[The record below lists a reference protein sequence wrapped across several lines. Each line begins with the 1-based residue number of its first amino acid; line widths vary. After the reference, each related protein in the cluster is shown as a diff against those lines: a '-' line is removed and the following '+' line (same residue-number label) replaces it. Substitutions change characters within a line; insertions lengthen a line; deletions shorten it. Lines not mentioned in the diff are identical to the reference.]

1 MGGNNKAYANR
12 VMPSETAA
20 AIEMQIANQ
29 SAVKNL
35 MLCVMKNLFEPCQ
48 AGQLQLAS
56 RIVMAPL
63 TRNRAPQAL
72 ANALMAE
79 YYAQR
84 ANPATGAGLI
94 ITEATAISHQGQG
107 YADVPG
113 IWSAEQVK
121 AWQAVTKAVH
131 AKGGKIVVQL
141 WHVGRISHTSL
152 QPNGQAPVAPSAI
165 VAKSKTVLIESGVPS
180 FVPTSAPRALELAEM
195 PGIVADYRRAAK
207 NAIDAGFDGIE
218 VHAANGYLIDQ
229 FLRADSNHRTDA
241 YGGSIKNRTRLLK
254 EVMLAVSQEIGGGR
268 CGIRISPVTPAND
281 ASDPSPQA
289 LFEHVASFLGSL
301 SLAYVHTIEGSTG
314 AARDFQQGEA
324 PFDYMALKNAYQ
336 QGGGHGAWMLNNAYD
351 RALADQAIADGA
363 DLIAFGK
370 SFIANPDLAARLKQ
384 NGPYNT
390 PDRATFYGGL
400 AAGYTDYLS
409 L

>member
-1 MGGNNKAYANR
+1 MTTNAT
-12 VMPSETAA
+12 S
-20 AIEMQIANQ
+20 
-29 SAVKNL
+29 
-35 MLCVMKNLFEPCQ
+35 LFKPFSL
-48 AGQLQLAS
+48 GKLQLPT

-63 TRNRAPQAL
+63 TRNRAPHAL

-113 IWSAEQVK
+113 IWSSEQVA
-121 AWQAVTKAVH
+121 AWQQVTQAVH
-131 AKGGKIVVQL
+131 AKGGKIVMQL
-141 WHVGRISHTSL
+141 WHVGRISHHSL
-152 QPNGQAPVAPSAI
+152 QPNEQAPVAPSAI
-165 VAKSKTVLIESGVPS
+165 VAKSKTVLIVDGVPS
-180 FVPTSAPRALELAEM
+180 FVPTSAPRALELAEI
-195 PGIVADYRRAAK
+195 PGIIADYQRAARH
-207 NAIDAGFDGIE
+207 AIEAGFDGVE

-229 FLRADSNHRTDA
+229 FLRADSNHRTDL
-241 YGGSIKNRTRLLK
+241 YGGSIENRSRFLK
-254 EVMLAVSQEIGGGR
+254 EVMQAVCLEIGAGR

-281 ASDPSPQA
+281 ASDASPQA

-314 AARDFQQGEA
+314 AARD
-324 PFDYMALKNAYQ
+324 YQ
-336 QGGGHGAWMLNNAYD
+336 QGDVAFDYAALKTAYLSAGGQGAWMLNNGYERELAED
-351 RALADQAIADGA
+351 ALSHGA

-370 SFIANPDLAARLKQ
+370 AFIANPDLATRLQQ

-390 PDRATFYGGL
+390 PDRATFYGGG
-400 AAGYTDYLS
+400 AKGYTDYPS

>member
-20 AIEMQIANQ
+20 AIEIQIASQ

-113 IWSAEQVK
+113 IWSAEQVE

-165 VAKSKTVLIESGVPS
+165 VAKSKTVLIENGVPS

-207 NAIDAGFDGIE
+207 NAIEAGFDGIE

-229 FLRADSNHRTDA
+229 FLRANSNHRTDA
-241 YGGSIKNRTRLLK
+241 YGGGIENRSRLLK

-281 ASDPSPQA
+281 ASDASPQA
-289 LFEHVASFLGSL
+289 LFEHVASFLGTL

-324 PFDYMALKNAYQ
+324 PFDYMALKRAYQ

-370 SFIANPDLAARLKQ
+370 SFIANPDLATRLKQ

-400 AAGYTDYLS
+400 AAGYTDYPRL
-409 L
+409 

>member
-1 MGGNNKAYANR
+1 
-12 VMPSETAA
+12 MPKETAA
-20 AIEMQIANQ
+20 AIEMQTANPIAE
-29 SAVKNL
+29 KNL

-63 TRNRAPQAL
+63 TRNRAPHAL

-113 IWSAEQVK
+113 IWSDQQLR
-121 AWQAVTKAVH
+121 AWQAVTQAVH

-141 WHVGRISHTSL
+141 WHVGRISHNSL

-165 VAKSKTVLIESGVPS
+165 VAKSKTVLMLDGVPS
-180 FVPTSAPRALELAEM
+180 FVPTSAPRALELAEI
-195 PGIVADYRRAAK
+195 PGIVADYQNAAK
-207 NAIDAGFDGIE
+207 NAMAAGFDGIE
-218 VHAANGYLIDQ
+218 IHAANGYLIDQ
-229 FLRADSNHRTDA
+229 FLRADSNHRSDM
-241 YGGSIKNRTRLLK
+241 YGGSIENRSRLLK
-254 EVMLAVSQEIGGGR
+254 EVMLAVCQEIGSAR

-281 ASDPSPQA
+281 ASDASPQA

-314 AARDFQQGEA
+314 AARDYQQGENA
-324 PFDYMALKNAYQ
+324 FDYAALKSAYRQ
-336 QGGGHGAWMLNNAYD
+336 AGGQGAWMLNNGYEHD
-351 RALADQAIADGA
+351 LADQALNEGA

-370 SFIANPDLAARLKQ
+370 AFIANPDLAVRLKSK
-384 NGPYNT
+384 GPYNT
-390 PDRATFYGGL
+390 PDRATFYGGG
-400 AAGYTDYLS
+400 AKGYTDYPS

>member
-1 MGGNNKAYANR
+1 
-12 VMPSETAA
+12 
-20 AIEMQIANQ
+20 MQIANQ

-121 AWQAVTKAVH
+121 AWQAVTAAVH

-165 VAKSKTVLIESGVPS
+165 VAKSKTVLIENGVPS
-180 FVPTSAPRALELAEM
+180 FVPTSVPRALELAEI
-195 PGIVADYRRAAK
+195 PGIVSDYRRAAK

-241 YGGSIKNRTRLLK
+241 YGGSIENRTRLLK

-281 ASDPSPQA
+281 ASDASPQA
-289 LFEHVASFLGSL
+289 LFEYVASFLGTL
-301 SLAYVHTIEGSTG
+301 DLAYVHTIEGSTG
-314 AARDFQQGEA
+314 AARDFQQGDA
-324 PFDYMALKNAYQ
+324 PFDYMALKKAYQ

-351 RALADQAIADGA
+351 KALADHALANGA

-390 PDRATFYGGL
+390 PDRATFYGGN
-400 AAGYTDYLS
+400 AAGYTDYPS

>member
-1 MGGNNKAYANR
+1 
-12 VMPSETAA
+12 MPSETAA
-20 AIEMQIANQ
+20 AIEMQTANQ

-35 MLCVMKNLFEPCQ
+35 ILCVMKNLFEPCQ
-48 AGQLQLAS
+48 AGLLQLAS

-84 ANPATGAGLI
+84 ANPAMGAGLI

-121 AWQAVTKAVH
+121 AWLAVTEAVH
-131 AKGGKIVVQL
+131 AEGGKIVVQL
-141 WHVGRISHTSL
+141 WHVGRISHTRL
-152 QPNGQAPVAPSAI
+152 QPNGQSPVAPSAI
-165 VAKSKTVLIESGVPS
+165 VAKSKTVLIENGVPS
-180 FVPTSAPRALELAEM
+180 FVPTSVPRALELAEM

-207 NAIDAGFDGIE
+207 NAIEAGFDGIE

-229 FLRADSNHRTDA
+229 FLRAGSNHRTDA
-241 YGGSIKNRTRLLK
+241 YGGSIENRARLLR
-254 EVMLAVSQEIGGGR
+254 EVMLGVCQEIGGGR

-281 ASDPSPQA
+281 ASDAAPQA
-289 LFEHVASFLGSL
+289 LFEHVASFLGTL
-301 SLAYVHTIEGSTG
+301 NLAYVHTIEGSTG
-314 AARDFQQGEA
+314 AARDFQQGEK
-324 PFDYMALKNAYQ
+324 PFDYRALKTSYQ
-336 QGGGHGAWMLNNAYD
+336 QSGGHGAWMLNNAYD
-351 RALADQAIADGA
+351 RALADQAIDEGA

-370 SFIANPDLAARLKQ
+370 AFIANPDLAARLKQ

-390 PDRATFYGGL
+390 PDRSTFYGGHS
-400 AAGYTDYLS
+400 AGYTDYPRL
-409 L
+409 

>member
-1 MGGNNKAYANR
+1 
-12 VMPSETAA
+12 
-20 AIEMQIANQ
+20 MQIANQ

-121 AWQAVTKAVH
+121 AWQAVTAAVH

-165 VAKSKTVLIESGVPS
+165 VAKSKTVLIENGVPS
-180 FVPTSAPRALELAEM
+180 FVPTSVPRALELAEI
-195 PGIVADYRRAAK
+195 PGIVSDYRLAAK

-241 YGGSIKNRTRLLK
+241 YGGSIENRTRLLK

-281 ASDPSPQA
+281 AGDASPQA
-289 LFEHVASFLGSL
+289 LFEYVASFLGTL
-301 SLAYVHTIEGSTG
+301 DLAYVHTIEGSTG
-314 AARDFQQGEA
+314 AARDFQQGDA
-324 PFDYMALKNAYQ
+324 PFDYMALKKAYQ

-351 RALADQAIADGA
+351 KALADHALANGA

-390 PDRATFYGGL
+390 PDRATFYGGN
-400 AAGYTDYLS
+400 AAGYTDYPS

>member
-1 MGGNNKAYANR
+1 
-12 VMPSETAA
+12 MPSETAA
-20 AIEMQIANQ
+20 AIEIQIASQ
-29 SAVKNL
+29 RAVKNL

-113 IWSAEQVK
+113 IWSAEQVE

-165 VAKSKTVLIESGVPS
+165 VAKSKTVLIENGVPS

-241 YGGSIKNRTRLLK
+241 YGGGIENRTRLLK

-281 ASDPSPQA
+281 ASDASPQA
-289 LFEHVASFLGSL
+289 LFEHVASFLGTL

-324 PFDYMALKNAYQ
+324 PFDYMALKKAYQ

-351 RALADQAIADGA
+351 RALADQAVADGA

-400 AAGYTDYLS
+400 AAGYTDYPS

>member
-1 MGGNNKAYANR
+1 
-12 VMPSETAA
+12 
-20 AIEMQIANQ
+20 MQIANQ

-63 TRNRAPQAL
+63 TRNRAPKAL

-121 AWQAVTKAVH
+121 AWQAVTDAVH

-152 QPNGQAPVAPSAI
+152 QPNGEAPVGPSAI
-165 VAKSKTVLIESGVPS
+165 VAKSKTVLIENGVAS
-180 FVPTSAPRALELAEM
+180 FVPTSVPRALELAEI
-195 PGIVADYRRAAK
+195 PGIVSDYRRAAK

-241 YGGSIKNRTRLLK
+241 YGGSIENRARLLK
-254 EVMLAVSQEIGGGR
+254 EVMLAVCQEIGGGR

-281 ASDPSPQA
+281 ASDSSPQA
-289 LFEHVASFLGSL
+289 LFEHVASCLGTL
-301 SLAYVHTIEGSTG
+301 DLAYVHTIEGSTG
-314 AARDFQQGEA
+314 AARDFQQGA
-324 PFDYMALKNAYQ
+324 TPFDYGALKKSYQ
-336 QGGGHGAWMLNNAYD
+336 QSGGHGAWMLNNGYEK
-351 RALADQAIADGA
+351 ALADQALANGA

-370 SFIANPDLAARLKQ
+370 AFIANPDLAARLKQ

-390 PDRATFYGGL
+390 PDRSTFYGGL
-400 AAGYTDYLS
+400 AAGYTDYPS

>member
-1 MGGNNKAYANR
+1 
-12 VMPSETAA
+12 MPSETAA

-29 SAVKNL
+29 RAVKNL

-121 AWQAVTKAVH
+121 AWQAVTAAVH

-152 QPNGQAPVAPSAI
+152 QPNEQAPVAPSAI
-165 VAKSKTVLIESGVPS
+165 VAKSKTVLIENGVPS
-180 FVPTSAPRALELAEM
+180 FVPTSMPRALELAEM
-195 PGIVADYRRAAK
+195 PGIVSDYRRAAK

-241 YGGSIKNRTRLLK
+241 YGGSIENRTRLLK

-281 ASDPSPQA
+281 ASDAAPQA
-289 LFEHVASFLGSL
+289 LFEHVASFLGTL
-301 SLAYVHTIEGSTG
+301 GLAYVHTIEGSTG

-324 PFDYMALKNAYQ
+324 PFDYKALKNAYE

-351 RALADQAIADGA
+351 RALADQALADGA

-390 PDRATFYGGL
+390 PDRATFYGGH
-400 AAGYTDYLS
+400 AAGYTDYPKL
-409 L
+409 

>member
-1 MGGNNKAYANR
+1 
-12 VMPSETAA
+12 
-20 AIEMQIANQ
+20 MQIANQ

-63 TRNRAPQAL
+63 TRNRAPKAL

-121 AWQAVTKAVH
+121 AWQAVTDAVH

-152 QPNGQAPVAPSAI
+152 QPNGEAPVGPSAI
-165 VAKSKTVLIESGVPS
+165 VAKSKTVLIENGVAS
-180 FVPTSAPRALELAEM
+180 FVPTSVPRALELAEI
-195 PGIVADYRRAAK
+195 PGIVSDYRRAAK

-241 YGGSIKNRTRLLK
+241 YGGSIENRTRLLK
-254 EVMLAVSQEIGGGR
+254 EVMLAVCQEIGGDR

-281 ASDPSPQA
+281 ASDSSPQA
-289 LFEHVASFLGSL
+289 LFEHVASCLGTL
-301 SLAYVHTIEGSTG
+301 DLAYVHTIEGSTG
-314 AARDFQQGEA
+314 AARDFQQGA
-324 PFDYMALKNAYQ
+324 TPFDYGALKKSYQ
-336 QGGGHGAWMLNNAYD
+336 QSGGHGAWMLNNGYEK
-351 RALADQAIADGA
+351 ALADQALANGA

-370 SFIANPDLAARLKQ
+370 AFIANPDLAARLKQ

-390 PDRATFYGGL
+390 PDRSTFYGGL
-400 AAGYTDYLS
+400 AAGYTDYPS

>member
-1 MGGNNKAYANR
+1 
-12 VMPSETAA
+12 MPSETAA

-165 VAKSKTVLIESGVPS
+165 VAKSKTVLIENGVPS
-180 FVPTSAPRALELAEM
+180 FVPTSVPRALELAEM

-241 YGGSIKNRTRLLK
+241 YGGDIENRSRLLK

-301 SLAYVHTIEGSTG
+301 GLAYVQTIEGSTG

>member
-1 MGGNNKAYANR
+1 
-12 VMPSETAA
+12 MPSETAA
-20 AIEMQIANQ
+20 AIEMQIANP

-63 TRNRAPQAL
+63 TRNRAPMAL

-113 IWSAEQVK
+113 IWSVEQVK
-121 AWQAVTKAVH
+121 AWQAVTSAVH

-165 VAKSKTVLIESGVPS
+165 AAKSKTVLIENGVPS
-180 FVPTSAPRALELAEM
+180 FVPTSVPRALELAEM

-241 YGGSIKNRTRLLK
+241 YGGGIENRTRLLK

-281 ASDPSPQA
+281 ASDASPQA
-289 LFEHVASFLGSL
+289 LFEHVASFLGTL

-324 PFDYMALKNAYQ
+324 PFDYVALKNAYQ

-400 AAGYTDYLS
+400 AAGYTDYPS

>member
-1 MGGNNKAYANR
+1 
-12 VMPSETAA
+12 MPSETAA
-20 AIEMQIANQ
+20 AIEIQIASQ

-165 VAKSKTVLIESGVPS
+165 VAKSKTVLIENGVPS
-180 FVPTSAPRALELAEM
+180 FVPTSVPRALELAEM
-195 PGIVADYRRAAK
+195 PSIVADYRQAAK

-241 YGGSIKNRTRLLK
+241 YGGGIENRTRLLK

-281 ASDPSPQA
+281 ASDASPQA
-289 LFEHVASFLGSL
+289 LFEHVALYLGTL
-301 SLAYVHTIEGSTG
+301 GLAYVHTIEGSTG
-314 AARDFQQGEA
+314 AARDFQQGDA

-351 RALADQAIADGA
+351 RALADQAIVDGA

-384 NGPYNT
+384 NGPYNS

-400 AAGYTDYLS
+400 AAGYTDYPS

>member
-1 MGGNNKAYANR
+1 
-12 VMPSETAA
+12 MPSETAA
-20 AIEMQIANQ
+20 AIEMQIANP

-63 TRNRAPQAL
+63 TRNRAPMAL

-113 IWSAEQVK
+113 IWSVEQVK
-121 AWQAVTKAVH
+121 AWQAVTSAVH

-165 VAKSKTVLIESGVPS
+165 AAKSKTVLIENGVPS
-180 FVPTSAPRALELAEM
+180 FVPTSVPRALELAEM

-241 YGGSIKNRTRLLK
+241 YGGNIENRTRLLK
-254 EVMLAVSQEIGGGR
+254 EVMRAVSQEIGGGR

-281 ASDPSPQA
+281 ASDASPQA
-289 LFEHVASFLGSL
+289 LFEHVASYLGTL
-301 SLAYVHTIEGSTG
+301 GLAYVHTIEGSTG
-314 AARDFQQGEA
+314 AARDFQQGDA

-351 RALADQAIADGA
+351 RALADQAIVDGA
-363 DLIAFGK
+363 DLIALGK

-384 NGPYNT
+384 NGPYNS

-400 AAGYTDYLS
+400 AAGYTDYPS

>member
-1 MGGNNKAYANR
+1 
-12 VMPSETAA
+12 MPSETAA
-20 AIEMQIANQ
+20 AMEMQIANQ
-29 SAVKNL
+29 SAVENL

-63 TRNRAPQAL
+63 TRNRAPKAL

-121 AWQAVTKAVH
+121 AWQAVTDAVH

-152 QPNGQAPVAPSAI
+152 QPNGEAPVGPSAI
-165 VAKSKTVLIESGVPS
+165 VAKSKTVLIENGVAS
-180 FVPTSAPRALELAEM
+180 FVPTSVPRALELAEI
-195 PGIVADYRRAAK
+195 PGIVSDYRRAAK

-241 YGGSIKNRTRLLK
+241 YGGSIENRTRLLK
-254 EVMLAVSQEIGGGR
+254 EVMLAVCQEIGGGR

-281 ASDPSPQA
+281 ASDSSPQA
-289 LFEHVASFLGSL
+289 LFEHVASCLGTL
-301 SLAYVHTIEGSTG
+301 DLAYVHTIEGSTG
-314 AARDFQQGEA
+314 AARDFQQGA
-324 PFDYMALKNAYQ
+324 TPFDYGALKKSYQ
-336 QGGGHGAWMLNNAYD
+336 QSGGHGAWMLNNGYEK
-351 RALADQAIADGA
+351 ALADQALANGA

-370 SFIANPDLAARLKQ
+370 AFIANPDLAARLKQ

-390 PDRATFYGGL
+390 PDRSTFYGGL
-400 AAGYTDYLS
+400 AAGYTDYPS

>member
-1 MGGNNKAYANR
+1 
-12 VMPSETAA
+12 MPSETAA

-121 AWQAVTKAVH
+121 AWQAVTAAVH

-165 VAKSKTVLIESGVPS
+165 VAKSKTVLIENGVPS
-180 FVPTSAPRALELAEM
+180 FVPTSVPRALELAEI
-195 PGIVADYRRAAK
+195 PGIVSDYRRAAK

-241 YGGSIKNRTRLLK
+241 YGGSIENRTRLLK

-281 ASDPSPQA
+281 ASDASPQA
-289 LFEHVASFLGSL
+289 LFEHVASFLGTL

-324 PFDYMALKNAYQ
+324 PFDYKALKKAYQ

-370 SFIANPDLAARLKQ
+370 SFIANPDLATRLKQ

-400 AAGYTDYLS
+400 AAGYTDYPS

>member
-63 TRNRAPQAL
+63 TRNRAPKAL

-165 VAKSKTVLIESGVPS
+165 VAKSKTVLIENGVPS

-241 YGGSIKNRTRLLK
+241 YGGGIENRTRLLK
-254 EVMLAVSQEIGGGR
+254 EVMLAVSQEIEGGR

-281 ASDPSPQA
+281 ASDASPQA

-324 PFDYMALKNAYQ
+324 PFDYMALKKAYQ
-336 QGGGHGAWMLNNAYD
+336 HGGGHGAWMLNNAYD
-351 RALADQAIADGA
+351 RALADQAIADCA

>member
-1 MGGNNKAYANR
+1 
-12 VMPSETAA
+12 MPNETAA
-20 AIEMQIANQ
+20 AIEIQIANQ
-29 SAVKNL
+29 SAEKNR
-35 MLCVMKNLFEPCQ
+35 MLCVMKILFEPCQ

-63 TRNRAPQAL
+63 TRNRAPHAL

-107 YADVPG
+107 YSDVPG

-121 AWQAVTKAVH
+121 AWQPVTAAVH
-131 AKGGKIVVQL
+131 AQGGKIVMQL

-165 VAKSKTVLIESGVPS
+165 VAKSKTVLIENGVPR
-180 FVPTSAPRALELAEM
+180 FEPTSMPRALELAEI
-195 PGIVADYRRAAK
+195 PGIVSDYRHAAK
-207 NAIDAGFDGIE
+207 NAMLAGFDGIE

-229 FLRADSNHRTDA
+229 FLRAYSNHRQDA
-241 YGGSIKNRTRLLK
+241 YGGSIENRTRFLK
-254 EVMLAVSQEIGGGR
+254 EVMTAVTQEIGGGH
-268 CGIRISPVTPAND
+268 CGIRISPVTPSND
-281 ASDPSPQA
+281 ASDASPQD
-289 LFEHVASFLGSL
+289 LFEHVAGFLGTL
-301 SLAYVHTIEGSTG
+301 NLAYVHTIEGSTG
-314 AARDFQQGEA
+314 AARDYQQGEKS
-324 PFDYMALKNAYQ
+324 FDYAALKSAYQ
-336 QGGGHGAWMLNNAYD
+336 HGGGQGAWMLNNGYD
-351 RALADQAIADGA
+351 KELAKSALNHDA

-370 SFIANPDLAARLKQ
+370 AFISNPDLTSRLQQ

-390 PDRATFYGGL
+390 PDRATFYGGG
-400 AAGYTDYLS
+400 AKGYTDYPGL
-409 L
+409 

>member
-1 MGGNNKAYANR
+1 
-12 VMPSETAA
+12 
-20 AIEMQIANQ
+20 
-29 SAVKNL
+29 
-35 MLCVMKNLFEPCQ
+35 MKNLFEPCQ

-56 RIVMAPL
+56 RVVMAPL

-165 VAKSKTVLIESGVPS
+165 VAKSKTVLIENGVPS
-180 FVPTSAPRALELAEM
+180 FVPTSVPRALELAEM
-195 PGIVADYRRAAK
+195 PSIVADYRQAAK

-241 YGGSIKNRTRLLK
+241 YGGGIENRTRLLK

-281 ASDPSPQA
+281 ASDASPQA
-289 LFEHVASFLGSL
+289 LFEHVALYLGTL
-301 SLAYVHTIEGSTG
+301 GLAYVHTIEGSTG
-314 AARDFQQGEA
+314 AARDFQQGDA

-351 RALADQAIADGA
+351 RALADQAIVDGA

-384 NGPYNT
+384 NGPYNS

-400 AAGYTDYLS
+400 AAGYTDYPS

>member
-113 IWSAEQVK
+113 IWSAEQVE

-165 VAKSKTVLIESGVPS
+165 VAKSKTVLIENGVPS

-241 YGGSIKNRTRLLK
+241 YGGGIENRSRLLK

-281 ASDPSPQA
+281 ASDASPQA

-324 PFDYMALKNAYQ
+324 PFDYMALKKAYQ

-351 RALADQAIADGA
+351 RALADQAVADGA

-370 SFIANPDLAARLKQ
+370 SFIANPDLATRLKQ

-400 AAGYTDYLS
+400 AAGYTDYPS

>member
-1 MGGNNKAYANR
+1 
-12 VMPSETAA
+12 MPSETAA
-20 AIEMQIANQ
+20 AIEIQIASQ
-29 SAVKNL
+29 RAVKNL
-35 MLCVMKNLFEPCQ
+35 MLCVMKTLFEPCQ

-121 AWQAVTKAVH
+121 AWQAVTNAVH

-165 VAKSKTVLIESGVPS
+165 VAKSKTVLIENGVPS

-207 NAIDAGFDGIE
+207 NAIEAGFDGIE

-241 YGGSIKNRTRLLK
+241 YGGGIENRSRLLK

-281 ASDPSPQA
+281 ASDASPQA
-289 LFEHVASFLGSL
+289 LFEHVASFLGTL

-324 PFDYMALKNAYQ
+324 PFDYMALKKAYQ
-336 QGGGHGAWMLNNAYD
+336 HGGGHGAWMLNNAYD

>member
-1 MGGNNKAYANR
+1 
-12 VMPSETAA
+12 MPSETAA

-241 YGGSIKNRTRLLK
+241 YGGGIENRSRLLK

-281 ASDPSPQA
+281 ASDASPQA

>member
-121 AWQAVTKAVH
+121 AWQAVTNAVH

-165 VAKSKTVLIESGVPS
+165 VAKSKTVLIENGVPS

-241 YGGSIKNRTRLLK
+241 YGGGIENRTRLLK

-281 ASDPSPQA
+281 ASDASPQA
-289 LFEHVASFLGSL
+289 LFEHVASFLGTL

-324 PFDYMALKNAYQ
+324 PFDYMALKKAYQ

-400 AAGYTDYLS
+400 AAGYTDYPS